1 MKQVHTDFYFSLN
14 SWKLLFILS
23 CFYDLFCNFYSLFH
37 FNFTAGAYYPTPPQY
52 PTSVQ
57 PSTVMLSTQQQLQV
71 PPPQQAPAQS
81 QGLMKRERRPVV
93 CPNKSTAHLLNEVKN
108 VEWRDTV
115 LCVQC
120 GTFPFNLKTTIVFV
134 MMGVSSCRSVVA
146 GWLHIVCILMSF
158 AFSLIDNNT
167 RPQPGWTRYHAR
179 DPVGCNVLHHTDTT
193 GKTLLWS
200 DWVK

>member
-1 MKQVHTDFYFSLN
+1 
-14 SWKLLFILS
+14 
-23 CFYDLFCNFYSLFH
+23 
-37 FNFTAGAYYPTPPQY
+37 
-52 PTSVQ
+52 
-57 PSTVMLSTQQQLQV
+57 MLSTQQQLQV

-193 GKTLLWS
+193 GKTLL
-200 DWVK
+200 